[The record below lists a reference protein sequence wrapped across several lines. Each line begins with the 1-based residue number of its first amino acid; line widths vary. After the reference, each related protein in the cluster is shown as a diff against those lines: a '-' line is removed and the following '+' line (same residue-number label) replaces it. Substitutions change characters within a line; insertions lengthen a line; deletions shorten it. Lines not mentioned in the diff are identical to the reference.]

1 MWQRSWALGA
11 SEAIV
16 GTFSGRLVREG
27 SSLARKGQCL
37 VDEVPVSLKT
47 GGGPGTLCVSHG
59 CHLLVY
65 SHAPLK
71 DLHLCVQGRNHG
83 RKAPVLD
90 ALMVLVSS

>member
-47 GGGPGTLCVSHG
+47 GG
-59 CHLLVY
+59 
-65 SHAPLK
+65 
-71 DLHLCVQGRNHG
+71 VQV
-83 RKAPVLD
+83 PSV
-90 ALMVLVSS
+90 